1 MSSRNIIAIL
11 RGITPPEAPAAAEAL
26 VNAGITTIEVPLNSP
41 DPFASIASMVQAAGD
56 RATIGAGT
64 VLTTD
69 DVAQVA
75 KAGGTLVVSPDC
87 NPEVIAATRA
97 ADMQSWPGF
106 FTPTEAFTAL
116 RSGATGLKLFPGAL
130 VGPQGLKAMRAVL
143 PAGTQVY
150 AVGGAGP
157 ANFKEWLDAGADG
170 FGIGTAL
177 YTPGM
182 TTAEIAERAAAV
194 VAAYDAALG
203 AEA

>member
-11 RGITPPEAPAAAEAL
+11 RGITPQEAAGAAEVL
-26 VNAGITTIEVPLNSP
+26 VEAGITTIEVPLNSP
-41 DPFASIASMVQAAGD
+41 DPFASIKAMAEATRG
-56 RATIGAGT
+56 RAVIGAGT

-69 DVAQVA
+69 DVSRVA
-75 KAGGTLVVSPDC
+75 EAGGTLVVSPDC
-87 NPEVIAATRA
+87 NPEVIRA
-97 ADMQSWPGF
+97 SRALDLQSWPGF

-130 VGPQGLKAMRAVL
+130 IGPSGLKAMRAVL

-157 ANFKEWLDAGADG
+157 ANFGEWIAAGADG

-182 TTAEIAERAAAV
+182 TTGDIAARAAKV
-194 VAAYDAALG
+194 VAAFDAALSP
-203 AEA
+203 EA

>member
-11 RGITPPEAPAAAEAL
+11 RGITPPEAPAAAETL

-41 DPFASIASMVQAAGD
+41 NPFASIASMVQAAGD

-75 KAGGTLVVSPDC
+75 EAGGTLVVSPDC
-87 NPEVIAATRA
+87 NAEVIAATRA

-130 VGPQGLKAMRAVL
+130 VGPLGLKAMRAVL
-143 PAGTQVY
+143 PTGTKVY

-182 TTAEIAERAAAV
+182 TTAEIEERAATV

-203 AEA
+203 VEA